1 MALEEGLCRAV
12 ESGEPNSRAERVSHL
27 SASSETGAETGE
39 EVTGSQCSGDNGLR
53 RGEEA
58 GMDG

>member
-1 MALEEGLCRAV
+1 MQGCGVRRAQFKGR
-12 ESGEPNSRAERVSHL
+12 ESESPL
-27 SASSETGAETGE
+27 ASSETGAETGE